1 MTNGEAFSV
10 DRGKLAERAYSVAQN
25 AATKQ
30 EIYKDFFTRIHV
42 VIGAADWGILGL
54 GSPRLN
60 RRHSIDLG
68 DTGLFFWP

>member
-30 EIYKDFFTRIHV
+30 EIYKDFFKQGYTLLTGRQ
-42 VIGAADWGILGL
+42 IGGFLG
-54 GSPRLN
+54 
-60 RRHSIDLG
+60 
-68 DTGLFFWP
+68 